1 MDTDTDILKTL
12 QSIEK
17 LLKGASGTVG
27 TGRIPVTS
35 AERAKKASERQEE
48 RSASRLY
55 KATTNNLKDMNDT
68 VIGLDKSLVGLN
80 TEVGKTTVSF
90 SSLTASMT
98 KFMATLTPIQQPP
111 AAAGGAPIGVDPL
124 GPGGIIAQ
132 HLYSMFTQL
141 QLVNSELDS
150 ISRDSKALVNQGS
163 LYQKHFFELAKWLI
177 HIESNTRSIGT
188 AMGAQLPQITVT
200 APTAPVA
207 QPGQAPNP
215 AAAGVQQTVQTI
227 QPLQRAVPPL
237 VQVLHNL
244 VAEFGRTDTRLETF
258 QSLMGHLSAMT
269 KKLADDFFVLS
280 HVGLGSTQNLFNLS
294 KYAFQSGMSL
304 KAYANIVSE
313 NATAASRAGSLDNFN
328 KLISAADGQLAEMG
342 IFGENARELQASL
355 AQSNT
360 LMGVSQ
366 NKLSGAISEQI
377 SLFDKLHKSTNMS
390 AKEFAQLVKSVSD
403 NEQVQSE
410 LVGLGAQDR
419 ASRRQDML
427 SLQSFGQTIGM
438 TAEASRRLGEA
449 MIAARG
455 QTVKSRVEE
464 SGRIRQMAQFLGMGA
479 QGERAAQLS
488 VKGRNRTKEEDL
500 EFRQIAANME
510 TAAQRAYQNGSIGAQ
525 AVLDQMQES
534 IGSSGF
540 GKNMKESKQATLAQD
555 AGAVNNRDFG
565 EHVGKFG
572 QFVGELLKYVKGF
585 NESIGPSILGAVT
598 AGTLLLFKGPIVK
611 ALGAGLSKLPG
622 FRALTG
628 GTTAAVGAGGAAAGG
643 GIGASVMKGYRAV
656 MSADLLTP
664 IKNLLPMLK
673 NFGTSIASLGPT
685 VMGGVKWLA
694 QIPTFIRQ
702 SLNAL
707 QLTNAISGPLGTL
720 KILFQS
726 FGSTMLSGARTAGS
740 AIMGGGQAIWSGL
753 KIFTG
758 SFGVWAGAFAAAI
771 EMFTGEVST
780 ALNPEGGFFNRIGGM
795 ITAFFSA
802 IPNMI
807 IDVINYVFSEDIG
820 KRMQMGFD
828 TFVAAT
834 NGAVKSAFSGIFSGV
849 SDMLG
854 WMLPDDSKLVKD
866 LKKWSYDIQD
876 SADSNFKAMDDLWE
890 GRADSLKDLSAKN
903 EKAAKDSEKKA
914 ETATTKAIAAQA
926 KYDNVQYGMNVT
938 RESMV
943 QDAKAVIGQP
953 QVQTPP
959 TVNPGTVNT
968 PEEPKK
974 VSEAAQQ
981 AVAGVGSPEIVT
993 ALNAMIA
1000 LLRESLTN
1008 EQRQVALT
1016 EQLLK
1021 SNRPTATFTPAEVYA
1036 DRLLK
1041 QGQV

>member
-17 LLKGASGTVG
+17 LLKSASGTVG

-90 SSLTASMT
+90 SSLTASMS

-111 AAAGGAPIGVDPL
+111 AANAPGTVDPL
-124 GPGGIIAQ
+124 GSGGIIAQ
-132 HLYSMFTQL
+132 RLQSMVMRLQVANTTLSNISQSAR
-141 QLVNSELDS
+141 QLVTFAGTSNNQPQVT
-150 ISRDSKALVNQGS
+150 VNAPPVGVPPT
-163 LYQKHFFELAKWLI
+163 I
-177 HIESNTRSIGT
+177 P
-188 AMGAQLPQITVT
+188 AQVPN
-200 APTAPVA
+200 
-207 QPGQAPNP
+207 PGQQ
-215 AAAGVQQTVQTI
+215 AAQAI

-237 VQVLHNL
+237 VQVLQNM
-244 VAEFGRTDTRLETF
+244 VAGFGRTNTRLEIF
-258 QSLMGHLSAMT
+258 QALMGHLSVMT
-269 KKLADDFFVLS
+269 KKLTEDFFTLS

-304 KAYANIVSE
+304 KEYAAVVNE
-313 NATAASRAGSLDNFN
+313 NVTAASRAGSLDNFN
-328 KLISAADGQLAEMG
+328 KLISAADGQLAAMG
-342 IFGENARELQASL
+342 IFGKDARELQGAL

-366 NKLSGAISEQI
+366 NKLSGAIAEQI

-390 AKEFAQLVKSVSD
+390 AKEFAKLVQSVSD

-438 TAEASRRLGEA
+438 TAEASRRLGDA

-488 VKGRNRTKEEDL
+488 VKGRNRSAAEDL

-555 AGAVNNRDFG
+555 AGTVNNRDFG

-622 FRALTG
+622 FGALAG
-628 GTTAAVGAGGAAAGG
+628 GTTAAVGAGAATSAGVGAT
-643 GIGASVMKGYRAV
+643 VMKGYRAV
-656 MSADLLTP
+656 MSADLLAP

-707 QLTNAISGPLGTL
+707 QLTNAISGPIGTL

-726 FGSTMLSGARTAGS
+726 FGSTMMGGARAAGS
-740 AIMGGGQAIWSGL
+740 AIMSGGQAIWGGL
-753 KIFTG
+753 KVFTG

-807 IDVINYVFSEDIG
+807 IDIVGYVFSENIG

-849 SDMLG
+849 SEMLS
-854 WMLPDDSKLVKD
+854 WILPDDSKLVKD
-866 LKKWSYDIQD
+866 LKKWSDGLQD

-890 GRADSLKDLSAKN
+890 GRADSLKELSAQH
-903 EKAAKDSEKKA
+903 EKAAKDGEKKA
-914 ETATTKAIAAQA
+914 QTATTKAIAAQA

-968 PEEPKK
+968 PEEPRK

-993 ALNAMIA
+993 ALNAMVA